1 MKILKTLE
9 DSVSIASRRPIV
21 DFVPRPR
28 PGRRL
33 GIQQRLFL
41 LQVSLFAFLM
51 VILAGIQVYVLQQS
65 VRQEYGERA
74 LLISRTVAQIPSV
87 VAAFGD
93 PDPSKVI
100 NPLVNSIRR
109 QVGADFIVVGNRQE
123 IRLAH
128 PLPDRLGRTMVGGDN
143 VEPLAGREIINVAIG
158 SMGASIRGKVPVF
171 DPSGNVI
178 GVVSTGY
185 LLPTT
190 QSSAAQVSLA
200 LLPWF
205 GLGLVFALISSVW
218 LSRRIKREMWN
229 LEPEQI
235 AALVLQHRSVL
246 SALQEGVLVVD
257 RDGKVQLA
265 NPRAAQML
273 GIPHDLAIPLAVRE
287 VWPDLYQSGLLSTE
301 YVENELLR
309 IRTLPVLVGVFRMS
323 NGQHVVTFRD
333 RAEIMQVAEE
343 LTQTKR
349 YADLLRAQTHEFMN
363 RLHTIAGLIQLGK
376 PTDAL
381 GVIRSEVSQSG
392 AVRNLISSI
401 EVPRLAALIIG
412 KYERARELGIRLEL
426 ESGSSLQSGWEKV
439 SEALELIVGNL
450 VENAFEAVLEQP
462 RGSTS
467 QVVVMIGEDP
477 EGLQIEVRDNGRG
490 VPIPLR
496 NRMFE
501 RGVSSKG
508 EGRGLGLS
516 LAKQQTEGLGG
527 TLQHFNRGGLT
538 VFQVSLPSLAST
550 HP

>member
-1 MKILKTLE
+1 MN
-9 DSVSIASRRPIV
+9 IASRKSIV
-21 DFVPRPR
+21 DFVPRPKPR
-28 PGRRL
+28 PRL
-33 GIQQRLFL
+33 GIQLRLFL

-51 VILAGIQVYVLQQS
+51 VILAGTQVYVLHQS
-65 VRQEYGERA
+65 VRKDYGERA
-74 LLISRTVAQIPSV
+74 LLISRTVARIPTL
-87 VAAFGD
+87 VAAFND
-93 PDPSKVI
+93 PEPSRTI
-100 NPLVNSIRR
+100 NPLANSIRE
-109 QVGADFIVVGNRQE
+109 QVGVDYIVVGNRQG

-128 PLPDRLGRTMVGGDN
+128 PLPDRLGKPMVGGDN
-143 VEPLAGREIINVAIG
+143 DEPLAGREIISLATG
-158 SMGASIRGKVPVF
+158 SLGTAIRGKVPVF
-171 DPSGNVI
+171 DDSGVVV

-185 LLPTT
+185 LLPTL
-190 QSSAAQVSLA
+190 QSTAARVSLT

-205 GLGLVFALISSVW
+205 GLGLLFALISSIW

-257 RDGKVQLA
+257 SDGKVQLA
-265 NPRAAQML
+265 NPRATQML
-273 GIPHDLAIPLAVRE
+273 GISNNSATPLAIRDI
-287 VWPDLYQSGLLSTE
+287 WPDLYQSGLLGLD

-323 NGQHVVTFRD
+323 SGQHVVTFRD
-333 RAEIMQVAEE
+333 RAEIMQMAEE

-376 PTDAL
+376 PNDAL
-381 GVIRSEVSQSG
+381 GVIRSEVSQTG
-392 AVRNLISSI
+392 TVQNLISSI

-412 KYERARELGIRLEL
+412 KYERAKELGIRFEL
-426 ESGSSLQSGWEKV
+426 EAGSSLQSGWEKV
-439 SEALELIVGNL
+439 SEALELMVGNL

-462 RGSTS
+462 RGNTS

-477 EGLQIEVRDNGRG
+477 EGLQIEVRDSGRG
-490 VPIPLR
+490 IPEQLCSR
-496 NRMFE
+496 VFE

-516 LAKQQTEGLGG
+516 LVKQQTEGLGG
-527 TLQHFNRGGLT
+527 ILQHFKRGELT
-538 VFQVSLPSLAST
+538 VFQVSLPSLPSSN
-550 HP
+550 P

>member
-1 MKILKTLE
+1 MN
-9 DSVSIASRRPIV
+9 IASRKSIV
-21 DFVPRPR
+21 DFVPRPKPR
-28 PGRRL
+28 PRL
-33 GIQQRLFL
+33 GIQLRLFL

-51 VILAGIQVYVLQQS
+51 VILAGTQVYVLHQS
-65 VRQEYGERA
+65 VRKDYGERA
-74 LLISRTVAQIPSV
+74 LLISRTVARIPTL
-87 VAAFGD
+87 VAAFND
-93 PDPSKVI
+93 PEPSRTI
-100 NPLVNSIRR
+100 NPLANSIRE
-109 QVGADFIVVGNRQE
+109 QVGVDYIVVGNRQG

-128 PLPDRLGRTMVGGDN
+128 PLPDRLGKPMVGGDN
-143 VEPLAGREIINVAIG
+143 DEPLAGREIISLATG
-158 SMGASIRGKVPVF
+158 SLGTAIRGKVPVF
-171 DPSGNVI
+171 DDSGVVV

-185 LLPTT
+185 LLPTL
-190 QSSAAQVSLA
+190 QSTAVRVSLT

-205 GLGLVFALISSVW
+205 GLGLLFALISSIW

-257 RDGKVQLA
+257 SDGKVQLA
-265 NPRAAQML
+265 NPRATQML
-273 GIPHDLAIPLAVRE
+273 GISNNSATPLAIRDI
-287 VWPDLYQSGLLSTE
+287 WPDLYQSGLLGLD

-323 NGQHVVTFRD
+323 SGQHVVTFRD
-333 RAEIMQVAEE
+333 RAEIMQMAEE

-376 PTDAL
+376 PNDAL
-381 GVIRSEVSQSG
+381 GVIRSEVSQTG
-392 AVRNLISSI
+392 TVQNLISSI

-412 KYERARELGIRLEL
+412 KYERAKELGIRFEL
-426 ESGSSLQSGWEKV
+426 EAGSSLQSGWEKV
-439 SEALELIVGNL
+439 SEALELMVGNL

-462 RGSTS
+462 RGNTS

-477 EGLQIEVRDNGRG
+477 EGLQIEVRDSGRG
-490 VPIPLR
+490 IPEQLCSR
-496 NRMFE
+496 VFE

-516 LAKQQTEGLGG
+516 LVKQQTEGLGG
-527 TLQHFNRGGLT
+527 ILQHFKRGELT
-538 VFQVSLPSLAST
+538 VFQVSLPSLPSSN
-550 HP
+550 P